1 MIKERENF
9 PFFLQ
14 RNNRAK
20 QLAKFA
26 CFHSPGEKN
35 QRIGLTNE
43 LLKNSQFKTK
53 SVLFYV
59 GSVPRTD
66 RLGNGPYIYNVRVP
80 ALFCYTFS
88 ILPI

>member
-1 MIKERENF
+1 MTKERENF

-14 RNNRAK
+14 RNNHAK

-43 LLKNSQFKTK
+43 LLKNSQFKTGK
-53 SVLFYV
+53 QKKMHFQIC
-59 GSVPRTD
+59 D
-66 RLGNGPYIYNVRVP
+66 DMN
-80 ALFCYTFS
+80 AQ
-88 ILPI
+88 